1 MKNYV
6 FAAVVLCVCYSNAI
20 NAQNPNDTKIDSLER
35 EIEIQKKIKSL
46 EYELLLLKNE
56 PVPIEESIQIRR
68 KRNAQNGLGVGVV
81 LTSVGIPLLITGIRN
96 RDELVIPELLI
107 FGSILT
113 LVPGSILIL
122 ANGITL
128 CNMRKNEQH
137 AVELRTTSSGIGLS
151 FKLN

>member
-56 PVPIEESIQIRR
+56 PVPLNESIQIRR
-68 KRNAQNGLGVGVV
+68 KRNAQNGLGIGVA
-81 LTSVGIPLLITGIRN
+81 LTAVGIPLLIAGARN

-128 CNMRKNEQH
+128 GNIKKKEQN
-137 AVELRTTSSGIGLS
+137 AVELKTTSSGIGLS
-151 FKLN
+151 FNLN

>member
-1 MKNYV
+1 MLCLGYTN
-6 FAAVVLCVCYSNAI
+6 VVI
-20 NAQNPNDTKIDSLER
+20 AQNTNEPKIDSLER
-35 EIEIQKKIKSL
+35 EIEIQKKINSL

-68 KRNAQNGLGVGVV
+68 KRNAQNGLGVGVA

-122 ANGITL
+122 ANGIT
-128 CNMRKNEQH
+128 
-137 AVELRTTSSGIGLS
+137 
-151 FKLN
+151 